1 MERNHTTQPC
11 GINNFHKLRKDINP
25 RLNLFIKKNV
35 NDYEEV
41 KGSISGEI
49 IQRKDRIEAKNIML
63 LIFLKC

>member
-1 MERNHTTQPC
+1 M
-11 GINNFHKLRKDINP
+11 
-25 RLNLFIKKNV
+25 

-63 LIFLKC
+63 LIFLKCWFSTSLAMKLPIRLSFFSKGLCYIPFYEYSI